1 MKNVL
6 VIVSAF
12 IVASGM
18 VLALSVNVNAGSLPS
33 MHSDTWLEHV
43 VNRMDTIKFH
53 KAPGGTVLVTSL
65 ASDEFVLTKMYIDY
79 GTNRW
84 LEVRGNNGNGGLLTY
99 LRPDERTDGGK
110 KRHSDELMI
119 LNEGESIVVGGNGF
133 VTGYLTGFWVHR

>member
-1 MKNVL
+1 MKNLL
-6 VIVSAF
+6 VILSAF

-18 VLALSVNVNAGSLPS
+18 VLTLSANINAGPLSS

-53 KAPGGTVLVTSL
+53 KAPGGTVLITSL
-65 ASDEFVLTKMYIDY
+65 PGSEFILTKMYLDY

-84 LEVRGNNGNGGLLTY
+84 LEVRGNNGSGGLLTY
-99 LRPDERTDGGK
+99 IRPDEHTGGGK

-119 LNEGESIVVGGNGF
+119 LNEGESIVVGGNGL